1 MVIPI
6 LLLFSNP
13 TKKLHFYGK
22 RTDFLQLNQLLVRPL
37 KFLNKNDSFLLKYG
51 ILVSVLCINYG
62 LKSPAKKHNEPT
74 LTQTEQDYSKN
85 SQKILPLYQLIISIL

>member
-1 MVIPI
+1 MVIPF

-22 RTDFLQLNQLLVRPL
+22 RTNFLQPNQLLVGPL
-37 KFLNKNDSFLLKYG
+37 KFFNKNISFLLKYG
-51 ILVSVLCINYG
+51 ILVSVLCISYG
-62 LKSPAKKHNEPT
+62 LKTPAKKQGKQT